1 MAKLQNL
8 NRSSIEIHSVINANL
23 LRRGMNLWPPFLGA
37 GITVEK
43 ISKDFRYA
51 KVRLKHGILNRN
63 IVGVH
68 FGGSLFAM
76 TDPFFMMMVSQNI
89 GKGYIAWDQAAKIE
103 FLKPGKGPV
112 HASFELTQEQI
123 DDVISAAESGDK
135 VLKDFVADVKDK
147 EEDVVARITKTL
159 YIRKKMKKN

>member
-1 MAKLQNL
+1 M
-8 NRSSIEIHSVINANL
+8 NANL
-23 LRRGMNLWPPFLGA
+23 LRKGMNLWPPFLGA

-89 GKGYIAWDQAAKIE
+89 GKRYIVWDQAAKIE
-103 FLKPGKGPV
+103 FLKPGKGKV
-112 HASFELTQEQI
+112 HATFEITQKQI
-123 DDVISAAESGDK
+123 DEIINLAKTGDK
-135 VLKDFVADVKDK
+135 VLKDFVVDVKDK
-147 EEDVVARITKTL
+147 EEDTVARITKTL
-159 YIRKKMKKN
+159 YIRKKPEKS

>member
-1 MAKLQNL
+1 M
-8 NRSSIEIHSVINANL
+8 INANL

-43 ISKDFRYA
+43 ISKDFRHA
-51 KVRLKHGILNRN
+51 TVRLKHGILNRN

-89 GKGYIAWDQAAKIE
+89 GKGYIVWDQAAKIE
-103 FLKPGKGPV
+103 FLKPGKGKV
-112 HASFELTQEQI
+112 HASFEITQEQL
-123 DDVISAAESGDK
+123 DDIIGSAESGNK
-135 VLKDFVADVKDK
+135 VLKDFVVDVKDQ
-147 EEDVVARITKTL
+147 ENDVVARITKTL
-159 YIRKKMKKN
+159 YIRKKMKKS

>member
-1 MAKLQNL
+1 M
-8 NRSSIEIHSVINANL
+8 INANL
-23 LRRGMNLWPPFLGA
+23 LRRGMNIWPPFLGA
-37 GITVEK
+37 GITVEH
-43 ISKDFRYA
+43 IAKDFRHA
-51 KVRLKHGILNRN
+51 KVRLKHGLLNRN

-89 GKGYIAWDQAAKIE
+89 GKGYIVWDQAAKIE
-103 FLKPGKGPV
+103 FLKPGKGTV

-123 DDVISAAESGDK
+123 DDIISAAESGNK
-135 VLKDFVADVKDK
+135 IFRDFVADVKDK

-159 YIRKKMKKN
+159 YIRKKIKKN

>member
-1 MAKLQNL
+1 
-8 NRSSIEIHSVINANL
+8 
-23 LRRGMNLWPPFLGA
+23 MNLWPPFLGA
-37 GITVEK
+37 GIKVEY
-43 ISKDFRYA
+43 IAKDFRQA
-51 KVRLKHGILNRN
+51 TVRLKLSLFNRN

-89 GKGYIAWDQAAKIE
+89 GKGYIVWDQAAKIE
-103 FLKPGKGPV
+103 FLKPGKGVV

-123 DDVISAAESGDK
+123 DDITSAAESGDK
-135 VLKDFVADVKDK
+135 VLKNFVVDVKDR

-159 YIRKKMKKN
+159 YIRKKIKKS

>member
-1 MAKLQNL
+1 
-8 NRSSIEIHSVINANL
+8 
-23 LRRGMNLWPPFLGA
+23 MNLWPPFLGA

-43 ISKDFRYA
+43 IAKDFRSA
-51 KVRLKHGILNRN
+51 KVHLKHGILNRN

-89 GKGYIAWDQAAKIE
+89 GKGYIVWDQAAKIE
-103 FLKPGKGPV
+103 FLKPGKGAV
-112 HASFELTQEQI
+112 HPSFELSQAQI
-123 DDVISAAESGDK
+123 DDIISSAESGNK
-135 VLKDFVADVKDK
+135 VLKDFVVDVKDR

-159 YIRKKMKKN
+159 YIRKKIKKS